1 MNLAMGSISL
11 ENDRRMKKQV
21 KDLLNTVVKWAE
33 NKPEILGV
41 ALVGSYARD
50 QAKIDSDVD
59 LVFLTSTPNELTE
72 GIEWIT
78 QFGEVKSL
86 KLEDWGLVTSLR
98 VFYQKDLEVEY
109 GITTLEWISEPL
121 DEGTRQVIADG
132 MKILL
137 DKTGLLEQALKKGSP
152 KGSS

>member
-1 MNLAMGSISL
+1 
-11 ENDRRMKKQV
+11 
-21 KDLLNTVVKWAE
+21 LNTVVKWAE

>member
-59 LVFLTSTPNELTE
+59 LVFLTSIPNELTE